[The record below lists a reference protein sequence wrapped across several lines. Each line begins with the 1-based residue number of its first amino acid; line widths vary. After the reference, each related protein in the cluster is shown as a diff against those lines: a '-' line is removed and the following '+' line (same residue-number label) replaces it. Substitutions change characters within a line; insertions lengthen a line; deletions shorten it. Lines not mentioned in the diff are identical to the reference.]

1 MTSAPNSTIQRTD
14 TARVALKP
22 DLGARSRPTG
32 FVDGAWWPES
42 RDLAAQVP
50 ALLEALPAGLG
61 RIERVSYNL
70 DSWDTTTRGLRVD
83 GTVVHLAG
91 YRTQN
96 RDTVDVIG
104 RDELIT
110 LLVVPPDTA
119 EDAAH
124 RAMQAASSA
133 GNKDG
138 ISALLATAG

>member
-1 MTSAPNSTIQRTD
+1 MMSAPHSTMQHTT
-14 TARVALKP
+14 TARVAFKP
-22 DLGARSRPTG
+22 GLGERSRSTG

-70 DSWDTTTRGLRVD
+70 AAWGTTARGLRID
-83 GTVVHLAG
+83 DAVVHLAG

-96 RDTVDVIG
+96 HDTVDVIG
-104 RDELIT
+104 RDQLVT

-119 EDAAH
+119 DDAA
-124 RAMQAASSA
+124 RGAMRAASSA
-133 GNKDG
+133 DNRDSVGD
-138 ISALLATAG
+138 LLAVH